1 MFKNN
6 DLLNVYN
13 DYDSKI
19 FAPSVDPRGAD
30 LVFFPKD
37 EYGEPFYVMLEF
49 SEIKFLHRNDK
60 NLFLRR
66 MLRFE
71 NKEIEMQVFKQL
83 NINLER
89 ETESFTREEIEDMIL
104 NPSDEVINTILSI
117 TKKGVIDTF
126 LSQLIYLKNTN
137 KYFIASKVEDY
148 IRARQEELSQGIVKT
163 ELEGQETENV
173 SVVDAGVETAIV
185 EETPVAEPVEAPK
198 KKGTRKPRT
207 AKK

>member
-71 NKEIEMQVFKQL
+71 NEEIEMQVFKQL

-148 IRARQEELSQGIVKT
+148 IRARQEELSQGIVRT

-185 EETPVAEPVEAPK
+185 EETPVAEPAEAPK